1 MKRIKRIKFLRMM
14 DVANLFELFSGTD
27 ASASRN
33 LDFALVLVEL
43 AHVLVDTLTQLIAI
57 IFLASNSLFRVVFL
71 FFVTVKLFPQFFC
84 FFAKS
89 VNSKMVNV
97 EDLLVF
103 SDPFLLD
110 FTISLSLVWL
120 VLFSSS
126 QVSTI
131 VKGHV
136 CDCGLLPCLFLL
148 PLLFFFFF
156 SSASFAFFSAS
167 SFLNR
172 SSSSFFC
179 WASFFSCSARISF
192 RFACFSFSRFS
203 SSSSLARCFLHSLM
217 YSLSC
222 SSSSPFFASWRAFRK
237 FPSPFLEVLDTS
249 SSS

>member
-1 MKRIKRIKFLRMM
+1 MKRIKFLLIMM
-14 DVANLFELFSGTD
+14 ELHVTNLFKLFSGTD
-27 ASASRN
+27 TSASSN

-43 AHVLVDTLTQLIAI
+43 AHVLVDTLTQLVAI

-97 EDLLVF
+97 EGLLVF

-126 QVSTI
+126 QVSTV
-131 VKGHV
+131 VKRHV

-148 PLLFFFFF
+148 PLL
-156 SSASFAFFSAS
+156 S
-167 SFLNR
+167 
-172 SSSSFFC
+172 SSSSFFLR
-179 WASFFSCSARISF
+179 SSLSSAMR
-192 RFACFSFSRFS
+192 CFSFSWRILACSIRAALRASILSRSFCS
-203 SSSSLARCFLHSLM
+203 SSSSFFLSSKCFAMRDCNSMRSFSRLLRVM
-217 YSLSC
+217 
-222 SSSSPFFASWRAFRK
+222 SSKSTSSPSGSFGAEIFGIERRG
-237 FPSPFLEVLDTS
+237 
-249 SSS
+249 

>member
-1 MKRIKRIKFLRMM
+1 MKRIKFLLIMM
-14 DVANLFELFSGTD
+14 ELHVTNLFKLFSGTD
-27 ASASRN
+27 TSASSK

-43 AHVLVDTLTQLIAI
+43 AHILVDTLTQLVAI

-97 EDLLVF
+97 EGLLVF

-126 QVSTI
+126 QVSTV
-131 VKGHV
+131 VKRHV

-148 PLLFFFFF
+148 PFTFFPLFCHALFFFFLANF
-156 SSASFAFFSAS
+156 GLFDTGSFASFDPVVKFLQLFFI
-167 SFLNR
+167 L
-172 SSSSFFC
+172 
-179 WASFFSCSARISF
+179 
-192 RFACFSFSRFS
+192 
-203 SSSSLARCFLHSLM
+203 L
-217 YSLSC
+217 
-222 SSSSPFFASWRAFRK
+222 PFF
-237 FPSPFLEVLDTS
+237 EVLCDERLQLDEILLTS
-249 SSS
+249 FTCDVV

>member
-1 MKRIKRIKFLRMM
+1 MKRIKFLLIMM
-14 DVANLFELFSGTD
+14 ELHVTNLFKLFSGTD
-27 ASASRN
+27 TSASRD

-43 AHVLVDTLTQLIAI
+43 AHVLVDTLTQLVAI

-71 FFVTVKLFPQFFC
+71 FFVTVELFPQFFC

-97 EDLLVF
+97 EGLLVF

-126 QVSTI
+126 QVSTV

-156 SSASFAFFSAS
+156 LLFTFCSLFCHALFFF
-167 SFLNR
+167 FLAN
-172 SSSSFFC
+172 FGLF
-179 WASFFSCSARISF
+179 
-192 RFACFSFSRFS
+192 
-203 SSSSLARCFLHSLM
+203 
-217 YSLSC
+217 
-222 SSSSPFFASWRAFRK
+222 
-237 FPSPFLEVLDTS
+237 DTS
-249 SSS
+249 SFASFDPVVKFLQLFFILLPFFEVLCDERLQLDEILLTSFTCDVV

>member
-1 MKRIKRIKFLRMM
+1 MERIKFLLIMM
-14 DVANLFELFSGTD
+14 ELHVTNLFKLFSGTD
-27 ASASRN
+27 TSASRK

-43 AHVLVDTLTQLIAI
+43 AHVLVDTLTQLVAI

-97 EDLLVF
+97 EGVLVF

-120 VLFSSS
+120 VLFGSS
-126 QVSTI
+126 QVSTV
-131 VKGHV
+131 VKRHV

-156 SSASFAFFSAS
+156 LLFTFFPSIHRSEETCLRLRPSSLPLPPPS
-167 SFLNR
+167 SFLLLLPSFYVLPSLQPCVVFLFLGEFWLVRYEQLCELR
-172 SSSSFFC
+172 SCREVFAALLHPSSFLR
-179 WASFFSCSARISF
+179 SALR
-192 RFACFSFSRFS
+192 
-203 SSSSLARCFLHSLM
+203 
-217 YSLSC
+217 
-222 SSSSPFFASWRAFRK
+222 
-237 FPSPFLEVLDTS
+237 
-249 SSS
+249 